1 MYVSVRTR
9 DMHVIHAYIERIPNT
24 YIHINGLMRT
34 MVSRY
39 PVNNAFGTIRKAAH
53 SPVLLNKSIV
63 RFCNNNSSAD
73 IRARTTVFFLDD
85 CTRTSTHAFYRLY
98 KSCIIVI
105 RLHSHRLSVPINVTR
120 SFLFVLRTPWLPSL
134 IFLQTHTFF
143 LSLLTYNTI
152 VAIYI
157 VLHRLW
163 NGTYFMYD
171 YAFEVQREINAKEK
185 ATNTLQFPWTLYWSC
200 LFN

>member
-1 MYVSVRTR
+1 
-9 DMHVIHAYIERIPNT
+9 
-24 YIHINGLMRT
+24 MRT

-85 CTRTSTHAFYRLY
+85 CTRFIDFTKVVSSWYDCTA
-98 KSCIIVI
+98 
-105 RLHSHRLSVPINVTR
+105 INVTR

-171 YAFEVQREINAKEK
+171 YAFEVQRGINAREK
-185 ATNTLQFPWTLYWSC
+185 ATNTLRFPWTLYWSC